1 MDSAAFAERLGLP
14 LRQFEVVANSALGA
28 TMRRITLRF
37 DPEPPFEHVPGQD
50 LMITVPTAD
59 GGVIRRRYTISS
71 RDPEASTLDLDM
83 EIHGNGPGSNWA
95 ETAAA
100 GDMIEGIG
108 PRGVVAVDADAD
120 QHLFIG
126 DLSYAPAA
134 FAMAASPPASS
145 TASSTGF
152 VVIANRTADRPYER
166 SIPGFDVRWIER
178 DDPDDVIGELTG
190 ILTDLPRSERRH
202 AYVGGE
208 FHLTREIVQLLASAG
223 WVPDEITSKPYWRDG
238 QANAGHGEPSKDPD
252 PQ

>member
-28 TMRRITLRF
+28 AMRRITLRF

-50 LMITVPTAD
+50 LMITVPAAD

-83 EIHGNGPGSNWA
+83 EIHGKGPGSNWA
-95 ETAAA
+95 EAAAA
-100 GDMIEGIG
+100 GDAIEGIG

-134 FAMAASPPASS
+134 FAMAESLPD
-145 TASSTGF
+145 TSTGF
-152 VVIANRTADRPYER
+152 VVIANRNAERPYER
-166 SIPGFDVRWIER
+166 SIPRCEVRWIER
-178 DDPDDVIGELTG
+178 NDFDDVIGELTG
-190 ILTDLPRSERRH
+190 ILTDLPRSEQRH

-208 FHLTREIVQLLASAG
+208 FHLTRAIGQLLASAG

-252 PQ
+252 PR